1 MLAKL
6 TLTIEQSVIEQAKEY
21 AQKKNRSVSRIVEKY
36 LKNIVSYHDIGTS
49 FSTLKSPITDSIS
62 GMFHDNGKS
71 YSDMLK
77 RSITGQICMIK
88 KVFIDTD
95 VILDV
100 ALARDPF

>member
-21 AQKKNRSVSRIVEKY
+21 AHKKNRSVSRIVEDY

-49 FSTLKSPITDSIS
+49 FSMLKSPITDSIS

-71 YSDMLK
+71 YNDML
-77 RSITGQICMIK
+77 SE
-88 KVFIDTD
+88 
-95 VILDV
+95 
-100 ALARDPF
+100 ALRDKYL